1 MIQSGAFAAFRER
14 GLLMD
19 NLPEDKLD
27 KSKQDEQPEAGTP
40 EPDTLPSESD
50 EGIPVSEET
59 RGNRAEEKVEKRVRK
74 KQETREEAK
83 SITGSQA
90 HHDPRNEHPDSG
102 PAPLDR
108 Y

>member
-1 MIQSGAFAAFRER
+1 
-14 GLLMD
+14 MD
-19 NLPEDKLD
+19 NSSEEKLG
-27 KSKQDEQPEAGTP
+27 KSKEDEQPKAGTT

-50 EGIPVSEET
+50 EGMAVSEET
-59 RGNRAEEKVEKRVRK
+59 RGNRVEEKVEKRSRK
-74 KQETREEAK
+74 KQDTREEAK

>member
-1 MIQSGAFAAFRER
+1 
-14 GLLMD
+14 MD
-19 NLPEDKLD
+19 NSPDDQFK
-27 KSKQDEQPEAGTP
+27 KSKEDEQSKASTT

-50 EGIPVSEET
+50 EGIAVSEET
-59 RGNRAEEKVEKRVRK
+59 HGNRVEEKVEKRSRK
-74 KQETREEAK
+74 KQETCEEAK